1 MPSSRKPA
9 AKGKASSP
17 AKSQPALPS
26 PTVMKLQI
34 LGAVVIPMLLVGIW
48 LQRQGFW

>member
-1 MPSSRKPA
+1 MPQRTKPN
-9 AKGKASSP
+9 
-17 AKSQPALPS
+17 LPS

-34 LGAVVIPMLLVGIW
+34 LGAVFVPMLLLSLW